1 MTAQPFPKSTA
12 GLRCGD
18 FCFVPRTDGRVALF
32 VYLYRQGNSRS
43 YFFGAL
49 AKEVLAAPRINL
61 VPSRVELIE
70 QALLHIK
77 CFKENHTPLAGNILD
92 RIDGPALSAMHA
104 EAHSTRVGSTTLV
117 WGYRT
122 IVRRA
127 DAIAA

>member
-1 MTAQPFPKSTA
+1 MSTA

-18 FCFVPRTDGRVALF
+18 CCFVARADGRVALF
-32 VYLYRQGNSRS
+32 VYLYRRGNARS

-49 AKEVLAAPRINL
+49 AKEVLAAPRLNL
-61 VPSRVELIE
+61 VPSRVELPE

-77 CFKENHTPLAGNILD
+77 CFKENHTPIAGNILD
-92 RIDGPALSAMHA
+92 HIDGPALNAMHV
-104 EAHSTRVGSTTLV
+104 EAHSTGVGSTRHV

-127 DAIAA
+127 NAIAA